1 VTMDTLLVGVG
12 RYDSDHD
19 VVAAAA
25 VLARRSGATIRL
37 IHVAPAGEHDE
48 AERSLASMASG
59 LDVPTEVRVVEGS
72 PGPAIVENAAAP
84 GTTIV
89 VGDPG
94 RSALGDLIAGSVT
107 EAVLARSDQPVFVV
121 GPHAAAMSSAPFGPV
136 VICFDEQVD
145 SESIIDPA
153 SEIARVLGAAVV
165 LVEVVA
171 PEERVL
177 IDGVYPVDSTT
188 AAGRQRLGEIADR
201 LRAGGVSELRTQV
214 LYGADVSRAV
224 AHFAGEQ
231 AASIVALA
239 THGRAGVRRLL
250 RGSTTHHLV
259 AVAPCPVLTVHC
271 S

>member
-1 VTMDTLLVGVG
+1 MTMDTLLVAVG
-12 RYDSDHD
+12 RYDSDLE
-19 VVAAAA
+19 VVTAAA

-37 IHVAPAGEHDE
+37 IHVAPAGEHDD
-48 AERSLASMASG
+48 AERSLASMAAG
-59 LDVPTEVRVVEGS
+59 LDVPTEVSVVEGS
-72 PGPAIVENAAAP
+72 PGPTIVEQGAAP

-107 EAVLARSDQPVFVV
+107 EAVLARSDQPIFVV
-121 GPHAAAMSSAPFGPV
+121 GPHAATLSSAPFGPV
-136 VICFDEQVD
+136 VICFDEQAD

-153 SEIARVLGAAVV
+153 AEIARVLGAAVV

-171 PEERVL
+171 PEERVV
-177 IDGVYPVDSTT
+177 IDDVHPIDSTT
-188 AAGRQRLGEIADR
+188 AAGRQRLAEIADR
-201 LRAGGVSELRTQV
+201 LRADVSELRTQV

-224 AHFAGEQ
+224 AHFAGDQ